1 MLLQTNSYVVPKDKR
16 NEHAR
21 LIRRFRQSL
30 AKLGC
35 DHFEVYEQVS
45 QNWGGQDSGGRYVQ
59 IMRFRDR
66 RHQLEVQAAER
77 ADTAAQ
83 ALIQEFCELINFPF
97 QQQQG
102 LFAVGF
108 YTSVLPSASSR
119 DPASFTERAV
129 PATAP
134 QEAEAAQAEPADAP
148 EEAPSEQETSHPI
161 VEDQAKGLRAAV
173 RANGEVKGRGS
184 VEPIF
189 FDSTPADI
197 AEAPSPPTGPKL
209 ASDELDS
216 GLTDLSDSRLMD
228 LPDLDHPEES
238 EESEESSAVVETPV
252 QPTGT
257 SHMRLA
263 QDVVEDSDLELF
275 DPEDEDLMPF
285 DEPPASFPLRRG
297 SQHE

>member
-16 NEHAR
+16 NEHTR
-21 LIRRFRQSL
+21 LVRRFRQSL

-45 QNWGGQDSGGRYVQ
+45 QNWTGQDSGGRYVQ

-77 ADTAAQ
+77 ADPVAQ

-108 YTSVLPSASSR
+108 YSSLLPTVSGRETGIAE
-119 DPASFTERAV
+119 DGTGPGAAPEQQGAVAEPAA
-129 PATAP
+129 
-134 QEAEAAQAEPADAP
+134 PADAP
-148 EEAPSEQETSHPI
+148 APASQPEQR
-161 VEDQAKGLRAAV
+161 G
-173 RANGEVKGRGS
+173 NGEAKGRGS

-189 FDSTPADI
+189 FESTPAD
-197 AEAPSPPTGPKL
+197 APEPASPPMGPKL

-216 GLTDLSDSRLMD
+216 GLTDLSDSNLMG
-228 LPDLDHPEES
+228 LPDLEDPDATSPEAANPPS
-238 EESEESSAVVETPV
+238 G
-252 QPTGT
+252 Q
-257 SHMRLA
+257 SHMRLV
-263 QDVVEDSDLELF
+263 QNVVEESDVGLF
-275 DPEDEDLMPF
+275 EPDEPDMPF
-285 DEPPASFPLRRG
+285 SAPPESLSMREG
-297 SQHE
+297 SEHDSLAP